1 MKLSKN
7 SFFVQLIG
15 VVVLI
20 FLIGLS
26 LYYIEHPFKLT
37 NLTIEDLYL
46 IILKGLSIVGSVF
59 IILYFINFKRDK
71 PARLF
76 RS

>member
-1 MKLSKN
+1 M
-7 SFFVQLIG
+7 QLIG

-37 NLTIEDLYL
+37 RLTIKDLYL

-59 IILYFINFKRDK
+59 ITLYIINFKGDK

>member
-1 MKLSKN
+1 M
-7 SFFVQLIG
+7 QLIG

-37 NLTIEDLYL
+37 SLTIKDLYL
-46 IILKGLSIVGSVF
+46 IILKGLSIVGLVF
-59 IILYFINFKRDK
+59 ITLYIINFKGDK

>member
-1 MKLSKN
+1 M
-7 SFFVQLIG
+7 QLIG

-26 LYYIEHPFKLT
+26 LYYIEHPLKLT
-37 NLTIEDLYL
+37 SLTIKDLYL
-46 IILKGLSIVGSVF
+46 IILRGLSIVGAVF
-59 IILYFINFKRDK
+59 ITLYIINFKGDK

>member
-1 MKLSKN
+1 
-7 SFFVQLIG
+7 VQLIG

-37 NLTIEDLYL
+37 SLTIKDLYL

-59 IILYFINFKRDK
+59 ITLYIINFKGDK